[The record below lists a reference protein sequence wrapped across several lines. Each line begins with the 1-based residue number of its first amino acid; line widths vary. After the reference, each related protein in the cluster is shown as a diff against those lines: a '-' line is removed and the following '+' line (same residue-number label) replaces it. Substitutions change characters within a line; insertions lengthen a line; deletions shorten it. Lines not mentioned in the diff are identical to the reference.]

1 MATQSSNSSERH
13 ALPDTTHKHFFVKR
27 EFLWGAV
34 AGAFGEGMKHPVD
47 TVKTRIQSQAILSAS
62 QKPKSIMHMVRAVW
76 AADGLRGYVL
86 RRFERFDRVWE
97 AEIHTGSKFPY

>member
-13 ALPDTTHKHFFVKR
+13 ALPDTTHKHFFEIIQPATEIKVKR

-76 AADGLRGYVL
+76 AADGLR
-86 RRFERFDRVWE
+86 D
-97 AEIHTGSKFPY
+97 TGLYLPGMCLLLV